1 MVLFLWMSGALASFS
16 ILAIGAREL
25 SGELSIAQSLFIRS
39 GIGLVFLSCIY
50 LIRSRYFKKTNLKQL
65 EKKSPTK
72 LVKLHLFRNIF
83 HFFAQYGWFFGIGL
97 LPLAEVFALEFTVPI
112 WTLLIASFFLNEK
125 VTKNKLFAILLGTI
139 GVLVIVRPG
148 YALIDYA
155 SVVVLLS
162 AVCFAISHTTT
173 KSLAKTESPLT
184 ILLFMC
190 IIQLPIGLF
199 LSLPHWIWPQGEQ
212 WLWLSIIGLSALSAH
227 YCLAKAMQ
235 YAEVTTVITIDFF
248 RLPLIAI
255 VGVVFYN
262 EAFEIPLLIGG
273 ALMLI
278 GNLIGVRDLKKNKMA
293 VKRETKDKLISK

>member
-1 MVLFLWMSGALASFS
+1 MTLFLWISGALASFC

-25 SGELSIAQSLFIRS
+25 SGELTIAQSLCIRS
-39 GIGLVFLSCIY
+39 AIGLVFLSSVY
-50 LIRSRYFKKTNLKQL
+50 FIRSRLFKGRRLNIVPRQRRVNA
-65 EKKSPTK
+65 
-72 LVKLHLFRNIF
+72 VKLHFFRNIF
-83 HFFAQYGWFFGIGL
+83 HFLAQYGWFFGIGL

-125 VTKNKLFAILLGTI
+125 ATMNKLIAIFLGTL

-148 YALIDYA
+148 YSLIDYA
-155 SVVVLLS
+155 SIVVLGS
-162 AVCFAISHTTT
+162 AICFAMSHTAT

-199 LSLPHWIWPQGEQ
+199 LSLSNWVWPQGEQ
-212 WLWLSIIGLSALSAH
+212 WLWLVVIGLSALSAH

-235 YAEVTTVITIDFF
+235 YAEVTTIITLDFF
-248 RLPLIAI
+248 RLPLIAM
-255 VGVVFYN
+255 VGVIFYN
-262 EAFEIPLLIGG
+262 EAFELPLLIGG

-278 GNLIGVRDLKKNKMA
+278 GNLVGVRDLT
-293 VKRETKDKLISK
+293 TKGIKING